1 MPYVILCYLV
11 FLPRKGCAI
20 LPGPLRRPRV
30 VVVDVSAEELQAFW
44 FSNLGRTELLV
55 HIQACLANGLQKC
68 IEQPT
73 IPFHVISYRK
83 HRQSCKCSCS
93 SRVMLSLVS
102 LRLGVCVNS
111 TRTWTRTADASS
123 PVSLPSEI
131 RELRRQ
137 RLCVFSEASWLV
149 QKREQ
154 LAGLF
159 LYDVLHPRLISNCS
173 GPYTEPQTHCNEND
187 DKAAQ
192 TEIPMQSL
200 SALEQTAV

>member
-1 MPYVILCYLV
+1 M
-11 FLPRKGCAI
+11 
-20 LPGPLRRPRV
+20 PGPLRRPRV

-44 FSNLGRTELLV
+44 FSNLGRRAWPETHASHFTKPTHRTLSSYPGLPSEWASEV
-55 HIQACLANGLQKC
+55 HRTANHSFPC
-68 IEQPT
+68 
-73 IPFHVISYRK
+73 ISYRK

-93 SRVMLSLVS
+93 SCVMLSLVS

-154 LAGLF
+154 LARLF